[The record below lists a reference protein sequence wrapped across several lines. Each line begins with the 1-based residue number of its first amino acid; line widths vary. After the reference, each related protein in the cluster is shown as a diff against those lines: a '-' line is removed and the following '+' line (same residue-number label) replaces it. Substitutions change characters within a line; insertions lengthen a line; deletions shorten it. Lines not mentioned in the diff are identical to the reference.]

1 MVALVLYSTQVSNY
15 KIIPPELRCHKQMII
30 PLTSLSLFRS
40 QFYTGQTWIGLVIK
54 ATYSFFGVEH
64 NDKNL
69 TASATAQTQS
79 GQRQVQGE
87 A

>member
-1 MVALVLYSTQVSNY
+1 
-15 KIIPPELRCHKQMII
+15 MII
-30 PLTSLSLFRS
+30 PLTLLSLFRS

-69 TASATAQTQS
+69 TASATATAQTQS